1 MSDLVNSLKAWAPMI
16 ASGYEVPAASTVMEQ
31 AAAEILRLR
40 DALAVVPDHYREG
53 WIAGRDA
60 AVEHLETCGI
70 EYGDA
75 VDYADDIRNMEP
87 PA

>member
-40 DALAVVPDHYREG
+40 AALAVMPDRYREG

-60 AVEHLETCGI
+60 AADHVCG
-70 EYGDA
+70 YC
-75 VDYADDIRNMEP
+75 VRQNSVCADHIRNMEP